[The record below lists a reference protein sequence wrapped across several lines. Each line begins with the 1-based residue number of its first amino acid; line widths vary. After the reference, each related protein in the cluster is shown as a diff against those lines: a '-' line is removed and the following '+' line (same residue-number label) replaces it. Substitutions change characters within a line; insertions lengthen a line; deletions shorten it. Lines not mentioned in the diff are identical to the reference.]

1 MYAKNATMAG
11 QQIPETFMLSAETQQ
26 SLPHDA
32 QAALQQVDHL
42 KYFLLSAPVDWAPDQ
57 YIRRFLLPTGEYVS
71 CVLWNNLFHI
81 SGTDIVRCLSFR
93 FQAFGR
99 PVKNSKKFEEG
110 IFSDLRNLKS
120 GTDATLEEPKSPFL
134 DFLYKNNC
142 IRTQKKQKV
151 FYWYSVPHDRLFLD
165 ALERDLKREK
175 MGQEATTVAVS
186 EPALSFQFDSSQ
198 SLYEQLTKAQQ
209 ANSSAFNPQP
219 LSFSQQQD
227 TSSVVAPAD
236 SMPPPQMMPQ
246 QIPPSLPQSMPPM
259 SQAMT
264 PMSDALDSMTPYGSS
279 MAMAPS
285 VSQSQAV
292 IKREPEYSRVHYNQ
306 NGVPM
311 AHTHHR
317 HTSMPAFGLEYSPAP
332 SFVSSHYEDYSQR
345 GLSFEPLTPPQHTLA
360 ISGEP
365 AYIANEETGLY
376 SAIPDLA
383 PVGALNGMIH
393 LPPSNLAGPSFPR
406 SYGSSNVYSSVIEGS
421 PTYKQRRR
429 RSSIP
434 PSLSATSGSMTATST
449 AAHRPSDLRRAVS
462 VTVGPV
468 PEDEEPGDVSPPS
481 VTYGNHSVA
490 RHKEVAE
497 LSRHGT
503 PLSTVEGSPA
513 LNPMA
518 LHRHDYSPLPGDE
531 LTSLNEQRP
540 MMHGGHNVVRRA
552 RSATVMELGPY
563 PQKSHTCP
571 IPSCGRLFK
580 RLEHLKRHVRT
591 HTQERPYICPY
602 CNKAFSRSDNLAQ
615 HKRTHDRNDGAE
627 SSLHSGEEEQYSG
640 EEHLSSVDDASPASE
655 NGSATTSL
663 DAAASGNNDG
673 SNNSNSNSNNDTNG
687 TNSTNGNTN
696 SSDNSDNGNDGKG
709 SNNHATSSSA
719 IPTNSQ
725 SLGQTQTFNSLQT
738 LSMPMTLSQPQP
750 INAGGLA

>member
-1 MYAKNATMAG
+1 MYPQQNATMAG
-11 QQIPETFMLSAETQQ
+11 QQIPETFMLSAEAQQ
-26 SLPHDA
+26 ALPQDA
-32 QAALQQVDHL
+32 QVALQQVDNL
-42 KYFLLSAPVDWAPDQ
+42 KYFLLSAPVDWTPDQ

-120 GTDATLEEPKSPFL
+120 GTDATLEEPKSAFL

-209 ANSSAFNPQP
+209 ANSSSFNPQP
-219 LSFSQQQD
+219 VSFPQTQE
-227 TSSVVAPAD
+227 SSPVVAPME
-236 SMPPPQMMPQ
+236 SMPPPQMMHQPMPQ
-246 QIPPSLPQSMPPM
+246 QMPQPIPQPMPQT
-259 SQAMT
+259 MT
-264 PMSDALDSMTPYGSS
+264 PLSDGMDPMAPYGT
-279 MAMAPS
+279 MAMAPAIPQPQP
-285 VSQSQAV
+285 VV
-292 IKREPEYSRVHYNQ
+292 KRDPDFQRVQYNQ

-311 AHTHHR
+311 NPTHQR
-317 HTSMPAFGLEYSPAP
+317 HTSMPAFALEYSPAP

-345 GLSFEPLTPPQHTLA
+345 GISYEPLTPPQQA
-360 ISGEP
+360 IAIGGEP

-376 SAIPDLA
+376 SAIPDHLN

-406 SYGSSNVYSSVIEGS
+406 SYGPNNVYSSVIEGS

-434 PSLSATSGSMTATST
+434 PSLSATTAAIAAVTS
-449 AAHRPSDLRRAVS
+449 AAHRPSDLRRSVS
-462 VTVGPV
+462 ASVGPV
-468 PEDEEPGDVSPPS
+468 AEGEESGDTSPPGL
-481 VTYGNHSVA
+481 TYSNAGMPLGNH
-490 RHKEVAE
+490 HHE

-518 LHRHDYSPLPGDE
+518 LQQHDYSALPGDE
-531 LTSLNEQRP
+531 LGPLSDQRP
-540 MMHGGHNVVRRA
+540 MMHGGPNVVRRA

-580 RLEHLKRHVRT
+580 RLEHLKR
-591 HTQERPYICPY
+591 
-602 CNKAFSRSDNLAQ
+602 
-615 HKRTHDRNDGAE
+615 
-627 SSLHSGEEEQYSG
+627 
-640 EEHLSSVDDASPASE
+640 
-655 NGSATTSL
+655 
-663 DAAASGNNDG
+663 
-673 SNNSNSNSNNDTNG
+673 
-687 TNSTNGNTN
+687 
-696 SSDNSDNGNDGKG
+696 
-709 SNNHATSSSA
+709 
-719 IPTNSQ
+719 
-725 SLGQTQTFNSLQT
+725 
-738 LSMPMTLSQPQP
+738 
-750 INAGGLA
+750 